1 MRRTLPPLDLH
12 PSPARTVALAG
23 ALALALALALA
34 VPTGCAVLGR
44 QQKDHPIDPE
54 TLARIQKGMPR
65 EEVTRLLGAPT
76 EIVFSNKALDPLVE
90 HAYIYEHTATRYTG
104 IVLAIVNFGNV
115 DEKRDRVIVW
125 LDPEGRVEHVGSS
138 LKAVESE
145 YGFPFGR

>member
-1 MRRTLPPLDLH
+1 MSRAT
-12 PSPARTVALAG
+12 AL
-23 ALALALALALA
+23 LAFACFLLASS
-34 VPTGCAVLGR
+34 GCAVFGR
-44 QQKDHPIDPE
+44 QQQDHPIDPE
-54 TLARIQKGMPR
+54 ALSKVEKGMPK

-76 EIVFSNKALDPLVE
+76 EIIFSNKALDPLVE
-90 HAYIYEHTATRYTG
+90 HAYVYEHSATRYTG

-138 LKAVESE
+138 LKADESE